1 MENEPNNIIDGQ
13 ITALL
18 FWKGEPLSN
27 SKIATLL
34 NTSKEEVVQAIQRI
48 REQLKNTGI
57 SLVENADEVTLT
69 TAPEHSNLI
78 DSIAK
83 EELSRD
89 LGKAGLETLSIVMYR
104 GPIKRSEIDYI
115 RGVSS
120 ATIVRNLLVRGL
132 IEKAPGNENDL
143 RGVYYQTTTKLL
155 EYLGLN
161 KVSDLPEYNE
171 TKKQIEDFEKQGDE
185 KEESKE
191 HVN

>member
-1 MENEPNNIIDGQ
+1 MENELNNTIDGK

-18 FWKGEPLSN
+18 FWKGEPLST

-34 NTSKEEVVQAIQRI
+34 NTPKEEVVQAIQRI
-48 REQLKNTGI
+48 REKLKSTGI

-69 TAPEHSNLI
+69 TASEHSNLI

-83 EELSRD
+83 DELSRD

-155 EYLGLN
+155 EYLGLS
-161 KVSDLPEYNE
+161 KVSDLPEYEE
-171 TKKQIEDFEKQGDE
+171 TKKQIEAFEKQGEE
-185 KEESKE
+185 KEEPRE
-191 HVN
+191 QAV